1 MCGICGIAGQRD
13 PELVQRMTRTMVHRG
28 PDDEGFYSDQ
38 SVSLGMRRLSIIDL
52 ESGHQPITNED
63 QSVWVIFNGEIY
75 NYRELRAS
83 LEKKGHR
90 FATGSDTEVIA
101 HAYEEYGE
109 ACVHA
114 LRGMFTFA
122 LWDRARARLLLAR
135 DRLGIKPLYYWISG
149 GVLVFGSEIKAIL
162 AHPGV
167 SREVNV
173 TALDLYLTL
182 QYVPAP
188 WTMFEGIQKLLPGHL
203 LVWGDREARIERYW
217 DVVFLEA
224 PRPVREADA
233 VEALRERLEEAV
245 RYRLIADVPLGALL
259 SGGVD
264 SSVIVAL
271 MARAASG
278 PVKTFTVGFDVGGK
292 YNELEE
298 ARLIAKR
305 FGTDHHELVMDPRQA
320 QEWLPKLIWHLDEP
334 LADRAF
340 LPTFLICRFA
350 RERVKVVLTG
360 EGGDELFA
368 GYPRY
373 AWFRAGE
380 ALSKRVPA
388 AICDATIR
396 LAGLAAGE
404 KIQRYAQLV
413 LTDLPPADRHLA
425 WVGNFVPDAKS
436 ALWGPAL
443 KERVRPD
450 AARELVDGLFSV
462 RKDGS
467 LLHRL
472 MYLDIKTWLVDDI
485 LHKVDK
491 MSMATSL
498 EARVPLLDHKL
509 VEFVA
514 TLPAALKLPGF
525 QMKRLLKEA
534 VKDLIPAGILNRRK
548 HAFQVPVAEWF
559 RGGLRELLQATL
571 LSADRLRH
579 GFFNI
584 HEVGRL
590 VGEHLGGRGDHNQ
603 CLWNLVCFQLWY
615 EQFIES
621 KG

>member
-1 MCGICGIAGQRD
+1 MCGICGIAGRSD
-13 PELVQRMTRTMVHRG
+13 PDLVRRMTGTMVHRG
-28 PDDEGFYSDQ
+28 PDDEGFFTDE

-52 ESGHQPITNED
+52 EGGHQPITNED
-63 QSVWVIFNGEIY
+63 KSVWVVFNGEIY
-75 NYRELRAS
+75 NYRELRGF

-90 FATGSDTEVIA
+90 FATNSDTEVIA

-109 ACVHA
+109 ACVHT
-114 LRGMFTFA
+114 LRGMFALA
-122 LWDRARARLLLAR
+122 LWDRAKARLLLAR
-135 DRLGIKPLYYWISG
+135 DRLGIKPLYYWISN

-162 AHPGV
+162 AHPEV
-167 SREVNV
+167 PREVNP

-188 WTMFEGIQKLLPGHL
+188 WTMFEGIRKLPPGYL
-203 LVWGDREARIERYW
+203 LVWEDREARIERYW
-217 DVVFLEA
+217 DVVFLDA

-245 RYRLIADVPLGALL
+245 RLRLIADVPLGALL

-264 SSVIVAL
+264 SSAVVAL
-271 MARAASG
+271 MAREASG
-278 PVKTFTVGFDVGGK
+278 PVKTFTVGFDVGGE

-298 ARLIAKR
+298 ARTIAKR
-305 FGTDHHELVMDPRQA
+305 FGTDHHEIVMDPRQA

-350 RERVKVVLTG
+350 REKVKVVLTG

-380 ALSKRVPA
+380 SLCKGVPETIRTA
-388 AICDATIR
+388 AIK
-396 LAGLAAGE
+396 LAGLTAGE
-404 KIQRYAQLV
+404 RIQRYTRLM
-413 LTDLPPADRHLA
+413 LTDLPLADRHLA

-443 KERVRPD
+443 KGRPRGE
-450 AARELVDGLFSV
+450 AAKELAAAFFPAE
-462 RKDGS
+462 KDGS

-472 MYLDIKTWLVDDI
+472 MYLDIKTWLADDI

-514 TLPAALKLPGF
+514 TLPAAIKLPGF
-525 QMKRLLKEA
+525 QTKRLLKEA
-534 VKDLIPAGILNRRK
+534 VKDLVPAEILHRRK
-548 HAFQVPVAEWF
+548 HAFQVPIAEWF
-559 RGGLRELLQATL
+559 RGGLRELLRATL

-579 GFFNI
+579 GFFDAQ
-584 HEVGRL
+584 EVQRL
-590 VGEHLGGRGDHNQ
+590 VAEHLEGRRDHNQ
-603 CLWNLVCFQLWY
+603 CLWNLVCFQLWH
-615 EQFIES
+615 EQFIEC
-621 KG
+621 K